1 MKIKELSNLLNVSQK
16 TIRYYEDCGFI
27 MPLTQN
33 KSGRIFRD
41 YDEAAITQLKTI
53 IGLRKLRFSID
64 EIKALFAEP
73 EKLAEICNTHRNNL
87 EREIGVMTQI
97 CKLLD
102 DVYFSHINEAKDL
115 TEQVEMLRRETIL
128 DDYFSDYDLSTF
140 DEPFTDYDLRKQKTD
155 EHKEYSKLVASS
167 YYFAHP
173 KVKSNLQGGA
183 IGIPR

>member
-1 MKIKELSNLLNVSQK
+1 LIK
-16 TIRYYEDCGFI
+16 D
-27 MPLTQN
+27 
-33 KSGRIFRD
+33 
-41 YDEAAITQLKTI
+41 
-53 IGLRKLRFSID
+53 
-64 EIKALFAEP
+64 LFAEP

-102 DVYFSHINEAKDL
+102 DVDYSHINEAKDL

-155 EHKEYSKLVASS
+155 EHKESS

>member
-1 MKIKELSNLLNVSQK
+1 
-16 TIRYYEDCGFI
+16 
-27 MPLTQN
+27 
-33 KSGRIFRD
+33 
-41 YDEAAITQLKTI
+41 
-53 IGLRKLRFSID
+53 
-64 EIKALFAEP
+64 
-73 EKLAEICNTHRNNL
+73 
-87 EREIGVMTQI
+87 MTQI

-102 DVYFSHINEAKDL
+102 DVDFSHINEAKDL

-140 DEPFTDYDLRKQKTD
+140 DEPFIDYDLRKQKTD

>member
-1 MKIKELSNLLNVSQK
+1 MKPKTLLNK
-16 TIRYYEDCGFI
+16 
-27 MPLTQN
+27 
-33 KSGRIFRD
+33 
-41 YDEAAITQLKTI
+41 LKC
-53 IGLRKLRFSID
+53 S
-64 EIKALFAEP
+64 A
-73 EKLAEICNTHRNNL
+73 
-87 EREIGVMTQI
+87 
-97 CKLLD
+97 
-102 DVYFSHINEAKDL
+102 
-115 TEQVEMLRRETIL
+115 RETIL

>member
-1 MKIKELSNLLNVSQK
+1 
-16 TIRYYEDCGFI
+16 
-27 MPLTQN
+27 
-33 KSGRIFRD
+33 
-41 YDEAAITQLKTI
+41 
-53 IGLRKLRFSID
+53 
-64 EIKALFAEP
+64 
-73 EKLAEICNTHRNNL
+73 
-87 EREIGVMTQI
+87 MTQI

-102 DVYFSHINEAKDL
+102 DVDYSHINEAKDL

>member
-73 EKLAEICNTHRNNL
+73 EKLAEIC
-87 EREIGVMTQI
+87 
-97 CKLLD
+97 KLLD
-102 DVYFSHINEAKDL
+102 DVDFSHINEAKDL

>member
-64 EIKALFAEP
+64 EIKALFAE
-73 EKLAEICNTHRNNL
+73 
-87 EREIGVMTQI
+87 REIGVMTQI

-102 DVYFSHINEAKDL
+102 DVDFSHINEAKDL